1 MKKNILSLLMLLC
14 IMPGCKKKSSRKTL
28 KSESHSSVKP
38 TTENQDQALFDEDI
52 DDFVLNEKNEKNPFS
67 EPMTDLENENREESD
82 DFDFE
87 EEEEIVSLNEQK
99 NGLKTTYYAFNQY
112 KLTPDQKAG
121 LDLNIKQIKTTLAS
135 DPSCQFI
142 VEGHACNSAGSDSY
156 NLALSNHRGTEY
168 KNYLVQNNIPKKSLK
183 VVGRGSEMRIVPTG
197 NAEEQAPNRR
207 VEIYTTSQ
215 HKTV

>member
-28 KSESHSSVKP
+28 KSESHSSSNA
-38 TTENQDQALFDEDI
+38 TTANQDHAIFDENI
-52 DDFVLNEKNEKNPFS
+52 DDFMLHEKNDKNPFS
-67 EPMTDLENENREESD
+67 EPMTDLEAERAEESD
-82 DFDFE
+82 DFEF

-121 LDLNIKQIKTTLAS
+121 LDLNVKQIKTALSS

-142 VEGHACNSAGSDSY
+142 VEGHACNSAGSNSY

-168 KNYLVQNNIPKKSLK
+168 KNHLVQNNVPAKALK
-183 VVGRGSEMRIVPTG
+183 VVGRGAEMLIVPTG
-197 NAEEQAPNRR
+197 SAEEQAPNRR
-207 VEIYTTSQ
+207 VEVYATSP